1 MSTMDV
7 MIVEDEAI
15 IALDLKEILKKSG
28 YRISAIVGSGNAA
41 IKKAKELK
49 PDLIL
54 MDVMLGRGING
65 IQAAGEIRKYL
76 NIPVIFI
83 SSFSDNHAVANAYEV
98 SPYGYIVKPFDEN
111 ELVKKIKDIRTD
123 RFS

>member
-1 MSTMDV
+1 MHALDI

-15 IALDLKEILKKSG
+15 IALDIKEILKKSG
-28 YRISAIVGSGNAA
+28 FHISAIVGTGAAA

-49 PDLIL
+49 PDVIL

-65 IQAAGEIRKYL
+65 IQAADEIRKAQ

-83 SSFSDNHAVANAYEV
+83 SSFSDNRAVSNAYEV
-98 SPYGYIVKPFDEN
+98 SPYGYIVKPFDES
-111 ELVKKIKDIRTD
+111 ELVRKLNDINTNHI
-123 RFS
+123 S